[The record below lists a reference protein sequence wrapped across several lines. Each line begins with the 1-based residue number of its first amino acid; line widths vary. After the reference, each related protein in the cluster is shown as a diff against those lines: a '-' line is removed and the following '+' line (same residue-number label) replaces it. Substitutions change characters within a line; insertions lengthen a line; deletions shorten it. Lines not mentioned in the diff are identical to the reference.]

1 MDARQTIAS
10 AMRRGFTL
18 FEMIIVVAIL
28 GLLVALVAPRLTG
41 NLEKSKVTATR
52 TQIANLSTSV
62 EQFYLEVGRYP
73 SREEGLEALVTRP
86 STVPEEKWN
95 GPYTEKDVLPLD
107 GWGRPFEYEAPSEEN
122 NNRYVIR
129 SLGADG
135 RLGGEDTAADLTNR
149 T

>member
-1 MDARQTIAS
+1 MESNRIITARRA
-10 AMRRGFTL
+10 GFTL

-41 NLEKSKVTATR
+41 NLEKSKVTVTK
-52 TQIANLSTSV
+52 TQIANLSTSI

-73 SREEGLEALVTRP
+73 SQEEGLEALVERP
-86 STVPEEKWN
+86 QSVPEEKWN
-95 GPYTEKDVLPLD
+95 GPYTEKDVLPRD
-107 GWGRPFEYEAPSEEN
+107 GWDRPFEYDPPNDEN
-122 NNRYVIR
+122 HNRYIVR

-135 RLGGEDTAADLTNR
+135 QPGGEKTNSDLTNR

>member
-1 MDARQTIAS
+1 MESNRIITV
-10 AMRRGFTL
+10 RRTGFTL

-41 NLEKSKVTATR
+41 NLEKSKITTTK
-52 TQIANLSTSV
+52 TQIANLSTSI

-73 SREEGLEALVTRP
+73 SREEGLDALIERP
-86 STVPEEKWN
+86 QSVAEDKWN
-95 GPYTEKDVLPLD
+95 GPYTEKDVLPHD
-107 GWGRPFEYEAPSEEN
+107 GWDRPFEYDPPDDEN
-122 NNRYVIR
+122 KNRYVIR

-135 RLGGEDTAADLTNR
+135 QTGGEKTNTDLTNR

>member
-1 MDARQTIAS
+1 MESNRITRAS
-10 AMRRGFTL
+10 RAGFTL

-41 NLEKSKVTATR
+41 NLEKSKITTTK
-52 TQIANLSTSV
+52 TQIANLSTSI

-73 SREEGLEALVTRP
+73 SSEEGLTALIERP
-86 STVPEEKWN
+86 QSVPEEKWN
-95 GPYTEKDVLPLD
+95 GPYTEKDVLPRD
-107 GWGRPFEYEAPSEEN
+107 GWDRPFEYDPPDDEN

-135 RLGGEDTAADLTNR
+135 RAGGEKTDADLTNR

>member
-1 MDARQTIAS
+1 MDSDTH
-10 AMRRGFTL
+10 RRALRAGFTL
-18 FEMIIVVAIL
+18 FEMIIVIAIL

-41 NLEKSKVTATR
+41 NLEKSKVTTTK
-52 TQIANLSTSV
+52 TQIANLSASI

-73 SREEGLEALVTRP
+73 TSDEGLAALIARP
-86 STVPEEKWN
+86 QSVPEEKWN
-95 GPYTEKDVLPLD
+95 GPYTEKDVLPRD
-107 GWGRPFEYEAPSEEN
+107 GWDRPFEYDPPSDSN

-135 RLGGEDTAADLTNR
+135 LPGGEKTNADLTNR

>member
-1 MDARQTIAS
+1 MESHRNSGAYRA
-10 AMRRGFTL
+10 GFTL

-41 NLEKSKVTATR
+41 NLEKSKITVTK

-73 SREEGLEALVTRP
+73 SLEEGLAALVERP
-86 STVPEEKWN
+86 QSITEEKWN
-95 GPYTEKDVLPLD
+95 GPYTEKDVLPRD
-107 GWGRPFEYEAPSEEN
+107 GWDRPFEYEPPAEEN
-122 NNRYVIR
+122 NNRYIIR

-135 RLGGEDTAADLTNR
+135 RAGGEKTNTDLTNR

>member
-1 MDARQTIAS
+1 MESNRTRPALRA
-10 AMRRGFTL
+10 GFTL

-41 NLEKSKVTATR
+41 NLEKSKITTTR
-52 TQIANLSTSV
+52 TQIANLSTSI

-73 SREEGLEALVTRP
+73 TQEEGLEALIERP
-86 STVPEEKWN
+86 ASVPVEKWT
-95 GPYTEKDVLPLD
+95 GPYTEKDVLPRD
-107 GWGRPFEYEAPSEEN
+107 GWDRPFEYEPPSEEN
-122 NNRYVIR
+122 NNRYLIR

-135 RLGGEDTAADLTNR
+135 RIGGEKTDSDLTNR

>member
-1 MDARQTIAS
+1 MESNRIIRARRA
-10 AMRRGFTL
+10 GFTL

-41 NLEKSKVTATR
+41 NLEKSKVTVTK
-52 TQIANLSTSV
+52 TQIANLSTSI

-73 SREEGLEALVTRP
+73 SQEEGLTSLVERP
-86 STVPEEKWN
+86 QSVPEEKWN
-95 GPYTEKDVLPLD
+95 GPYTEKDVLPRD
-107 GWGRPFEYEAPSEEN
+107 GWDRPFEYEPPSEEN
-122 NNRYVIR
+122 NNRYIIR

-135 RLGGEDTAADLTNR
+135 RVGGEKTNTDLTNR

>member
-1 MDARQTIAS
+1 MESNRIIPAS
-10 AMRRGFTL
+10 RAGFTL

-41 NLEKSKVTATR
+41 NLEKSKITVTK
-52 TQIANLSTSV
+52 TQIANLSTSI

-73 SREEGLEALVTRP
+73 SLEEGLEALVERP
-86 STVPEEKWN
+86 PSVPEEKWN
-95 GPYTEKDVLPLD
+95 GPYTEKDILPRD
-107 GWGRPFEYEAPSEEN
+107 GWDRPFEYDPPNEEN
-122 NNRYVIR
+122 HNRYVIR

-135 RLGGEDTAADLTNR
+135 QVGGEKTNTDLTNR

>member
-1 MDARQTIAS
+1 MESNRTITT
-10 AMRRGFTL
+10 RRTGFTL

-41 NLEKSKVTATR
+41 NLEKSKITTTK
-52 TQIANLSTSV
+52 TQIANLSTSI

-73 SREEGLEALVTRP
+73 SREEGLAALIERP
-86 STVPEEKWN
+86 QSVEEEKWN
-95 GPYTEKDVLPLD
+95 GPYTEKDILPRD
-107 GWGRPFEYEAPSEEN
+107 GWDHPFEYDPPDEEN

-135 RLGGEDTAADLTNR
+135 RTGGEKNNTDLTNR

>member
-1 MDARQTIAS
+1 MESNRIRTAS
-10 AMRRGFTL
+10 RAGFTL

-41 NLEKSKVTATR
+41 NLEKSKITTTK
-52 TQIANLSTSV
+52 TQIANLSTSI

-73 SREEGLEALVTRP
+73 SQEEGLEALVERP
-86 STVPEEKWN
+86 SSVPEEKWT
-95 GPYTEKDVLPLD
+95 GPYTEKDVLPRD
-107 GWGRPFEYEAPSEEN
+107 GWDRPFEYEPPSEEN
-122 NNRYVIR
+122 NNRYLIR

-135 RLGGEDTAADLTNR
+135 RLGGEKTDSDLTNR

>member
-1 MDARQTIAS
+1 MDSNRRQRAT
-10 AMRRGFTL
+10 RPGFTL

-41 NLEKSKVTATR
+41 NLEKSKITTTK
-52 TQIANLSTSV
+52 TQIANLSTSI

-73 SREEGLEALVTRP
+73 SREEGLEALIERP
-86 STVPEEKWN
+86 QSVSEEKWK
-95 GPYTEKDVLPLD
+95 GPYTEKDILPRD
-107 GWGRPFEYEAPSEEN
+107 GWDHPFEYEPPSEEN
-122 NNRYVIR
+122 HNRYVIR

-135 RLGGEDTAADLTNR
+135 RAGGEKSDTDLTNR

>member
-1 MDARQTIAS
+1 MESNRIIT
-10 AMRRGFTL
+10 MRRAGFTL

-41 NLEKSKVTATR
+41 NLEKSKVTITK
-52 TQIANLSTSV
+52 TQIANLSTSI

-73 SREEGLEALVTRP
+73 SRDEGLDALIQRP
-86 STVPEEKWN
+86 QSVPDEKWN
-95 GPYTEKDVLPLD
+95 GPYTEKDILPRD
-107 GWGRPFEYEAPSEEN
+107 GWDRPFEYDPPSDEN
-122 NNRYVIR
+122 NHRYVIR

-135 RLGGEDTAADLTNR
+135 RVGGEKTDTDLTNR

>member
-1 MDARQTIAS
+1 MESASIRRARRA
-10 AMRRGFTL
+10 GFTL

-41 NLEKSKVTATR
+41 NLEKSKITATK

-73 SREEGLEALVTRP
+73 SQEEGLQALIERP
-86 STVPEEKWN
+86 PSVPEEKWA
-95 GPYTEKDVLPLD
+95 GPYTEKDILPRD
-107 GWGRPFEYEAPSEEN
+107 GWDRPFEYEPPSDEN
-122 NNRYVIR
+122 QHRYIIR

-135 RLGGEDTAADLTNR
+135 RAGGEKSDADLTNR